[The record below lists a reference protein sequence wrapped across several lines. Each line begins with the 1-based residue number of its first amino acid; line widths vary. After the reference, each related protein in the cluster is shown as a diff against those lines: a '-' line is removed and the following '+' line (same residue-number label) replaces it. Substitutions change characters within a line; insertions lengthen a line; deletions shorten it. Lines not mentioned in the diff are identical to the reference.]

1 MVGVV
6 LFVCITFV
14 LVAMVSFG
22 SSVEPVSSVTVSF
35 EFVSSS
41 PMVSLEPA
49 SSAMLSFEFVS
60 SSPMVSLESVSFGS
74 ISAWSHLSKA
84 NQRKRANPQMSV
96 NLPLKLSRTTYGHFS
111 R

>member
-6 LFVCITFV
+6 LFICIAFIS
-14 LVAMVSFG
+14 VAMVSFG
-22 SSVEPVSSVTVSF
+22 SSVEPVSSVTV
-35 EFVSSS
+35 
-41 PMVSLEPA
+41 
-49 SSAMLSFEFVS
+49 SFEFVS